1 MNLQQLRYVREA
13 VRQGLNLTEAANALF
28 TSQPGISKQIKELE
42 DELGVQIFVRRGK
55 RLVDLTA
62 PGRVVVEV
70 VERLLAEVDNLR
82 QVGKEFAD
90 QDSGSL
96 TIATTHTQ
104 ARYALP
110 RVVQQFR
117 AQYPKVR
124 LSLQQGSPTQI
135 AEMVL
140 AGRAD
145 MAIATEALDHYPGLV
160 ALPGYTWHHCVIV
173 PQGHALTRTR
183 RLTLEQLAEY
193 PLITYSPEFTGRSHL
208 DGAFG
213 AKGLKMDV
221 VLTALD
227 ADVIKTYTELGLGV
241 GVVAAMALDPKRDAH
256 LHAIDA
262 GHLFGNNTTRVAVKR
277 SAFLRGYTYA
287 FIQAFAPHLTRAAI
301 DAARRGDGAQ
311 TDGAEDR
318 QPAKHRP
325 RAAAASQG

>member
-13 VRQGLNLTEAANALF
+13 VRQGLNLTEAANALY

-42 DELGVQIFVRRGK
+42 DELGVEIFVRRGK
-55 RLVDLTA
+55 RLVDLTD
-62 PGRVVVEV
+62 PGRVVVQV
-70 VERLLAEVDNLR
+70 IERLLGEVDNLR

-90 QDSGSL
+90 QDSGAL

-117 AQYPKVR
+117 EQYPKVR

-145 MAIATEALDHYPGLV
+145 VAIATEALDHYPDLI

-173 PQGHALTRTR
+173 PKGHPLTKVRK
-183 RLTLEQLAEY
+183 LTLEDVAAW

-208 DGAFG
+208 DEAFS
-213 AKGLKMDV
+213 ARGLTMDV

-241 GVVAAMALDPKRDAH
+241 GVVAAVALDARRDTN

-277 SAFLRGYTYA
+277 SAYLRGYTYA
-287 FIQAFAPHLTRAAI
+287 FIQAFAPHLTRQVIDSARQDNGAA
-301 DAARRGDGAQ
+301 DEAPSARRA
-311 TDGAEDR
+311 
-318 QPAKHRP
+318 
-325 RAAAASQG
+325 RARL

>member
-13 VRQGLNLTEAANALF
+13 VRQGLNLTEAATVLY

-42 DELGVQIFVRRGK
+42 DELGIEIFVRRGK
-55 RLVDLTA
+55 RLVALTD
-62 PGRVVVEV
+62 PGRVVVQV
-70 VERLLAEVDNLR
+70 IERLLAEVDNLR

-90 QDSGSL
+90 QDSGAL

-117 AQYPKVR
+117 EQYPKVR

-135 AEMVL
+135 AEMVRD
-140 AGRAD
+140 GRAD
-145 MAIATEALDHYPGLV
+145 LAIATEALDHYPDLI

-173 PQGHALTRTR
+173 PRGHALTKVKK
-183 RLTLEQLAEY
+183 LTLEDLAAY

-208 DGAFG
+208 DEAF
-213 AKGLKMDV
+213 AARGLAMDV

-241 GVVAAMALDPKRDAH
+241 GIVAAVALDHKRDAH

-262 GHLFGNNTTRVAVKR
+262 GHLFGDNTTRVAVKR
-277 SAFLRGYTYA
+277 SAYLRGYTYA
-287 FIQAFAPHLTRAAI
+287 FIQTFAPHLTSAVIEEARQGNGVASAAKGAL
-301 DAARRGDGAQ
+301 AARRVAGL
-311 TDGAEDR
+311 
-318 QPAKHRP
+318 
-325 RAAAASQG
+325 